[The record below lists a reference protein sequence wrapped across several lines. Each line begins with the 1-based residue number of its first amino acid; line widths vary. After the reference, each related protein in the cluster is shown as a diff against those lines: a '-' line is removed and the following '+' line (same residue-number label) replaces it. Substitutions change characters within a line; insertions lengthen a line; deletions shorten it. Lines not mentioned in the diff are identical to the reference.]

1 MPLQVEPELLTTSHM
16 LIVSCMAS
24 WTLMQVAPGVT
35 PTLIERLVQA
45 RSDLSKQDQK
55 EVMEECRD
63 VFANRQRALGD
74 DGVAAA
80 KGKTNLVPFKVGLC
94 WQPALGPSL
103 WHCGRQ
109 NT

>member
-1 MPLQVEPELLTTSHM
+1 MNLT
-16 LIVSCMAS
+16 LIEHF
-24 WTLMQVAPGVT
+24 LMQVAPGVT

-74 DGVAAA
+74 DGAAA
-80 KGKTNLVPFKVGLC
+80 TKGKTNLVPFKVGSW
-94 WQPALGPSL
+94 WQPAVGLPSL
-103 WHCGRQ
+103 ALCKT
-109 NT
+109 NI

>member
-1 MPLQVEPELLTTSHM
+1 
-16 LIVSCMAS
+16 
-24 WTLMQVAPGVT
+24 MQVAPGVT

-74 DGVAAA
+74 DGAAAA
-80 KGKTNLVPFKVGLC
+80 KGKTNLVPFKVGPC
-94 WQPALGPSL
+94 RQPALGPSL

-109 NT
+109 NM